1 MAPYRPNYWVVAGLA
16 VVLGC
21 LTVAFLVTILI
32 LWSIAGALVT
42 SVMVLVYAAIMYLL
56 WRIGISRL

>member
-1 MAPYRPNYWVVAGLA
+1 MAPYRPNYWVVAGLT

-21 LTVAFLVTILI
+21 LAVAFLVTILI

-42 SVMVLVYAAIMYLL
+42 SVMVLVYAAIMYLM
-56 WRIGISRL
+56 WRIGIRRL

>member
-1 MAPYRPNYWVVAGLA
+1 VAPYRPNYWIVAGLTA
-16 VVLGC
+16 VLGC
-21 LTVAFLVTILI
+21 LTVAFFVTILI

-42 SVMVLVYAAIMYLL
+42 SAMVLVYAATMYLL

>member
-1 MAPYRPNYWVVAGLA
+1 VAPYRPNYWVVAGLA

-21 LTVAFLVTILI
+21 LAVAFLVTILI

>member
-21 LTVAFLVTILI
+21 LAVVFLVTILI

>member
-21 LTVAFLVTILI
+21 LAVAFLVTILI